1 MKLSLLKQSPEKV
14 LKLTMLQK
22 LYLTASFAFLTAIAV
37 YSYLTKIPFIV
48 TVFYF
53 VMSILTFTAYAFDKS
68 AAKHGKQRIR
78 ERTLHL
84 LALFCGWPGAA
95 AAQQIFR
102 HKTLKKSFRF
112 VFFLTV
118 FLNSSALLFF
128 SVPGSFKT
136 SADFMEKYLKIFLNS
151 I

>member
-1 MKLSLLKQSPEKV
+1 
-14 LKLTMLQK
+14 MLQK

>member
-68 AAKHGKQRIR
+68 AAKYGKQRIR

-102 HKTLKKSFRF
+102 HKTLKKQFRS
-112 VFFLTV
+112 V
-118 FLNSSALLFF
+118 FLITAFINTAVLSFFTIPGLLE
-128 SVPGSFKT
+128 KT
-136 SADFMEKYLKIFLNS
+136 ADFMEKYLKIFLNS